1 MLDGEQTNH
10 IHHTL
15 EEKTMPRTPFGKTRP
30 VDNPYAIYTNSQGWE
45 WRILKTYQHPE
56 KELTNQY
63 SRWFVAARSP
73 MTHGSWEYGD
83 TYNNDILQYGELVMS
98 EDEWTKNYD

>member
-1 MLDGEQTNH
+1 
-10 IHHTL
+10 
-15 EEKTMPRTPFGKTRP
+15 
-30 VDNPYAIYTNSQGWE
+30 
-45 WRILKTYQHPE
+45 
-56 KELTNQY
+56 
-63 SRWFVAARSP
+63 

>member
-1 MLDGEQTNH
+1 
-10 IHHTL
+10 
-15 EEKTMPRTPFGKTRP
+15 MPRTPFGKTRP

-56 KELTNQY
+56 KEKTNQY
-63 SRWFVAARSP
+63 SRWYVAARSP

-83 TYNNDILQYGELVMS
+83 TYNNDILQYGERVMS